1 MKQPTNKVDRFA
13 AQLADIV
20 IRRRWLVI
28 AITLIVA
35 AAAGSGA
42 RFLEFS
48 NNYRTFFS
56 PENPEL
62 IAFENF
68 QDTYTKNDNILFVVQ
83 SLDSVFTPETAEA
96 IEWLTEQAWQ
106 IPYTIRVDSVTNF
119 QHSAAE
125 GDELTVDDLIR
136 DGRELS
142 RQELA
147 ERRRIALAE
156 PLLNGNL
163 ISPDTATT
171 GVNVTL
177 QYPEESL
184 MEVPEAA
191 AYARGLAAQ
200 LRETHPE
207 LTVAISGV
215 SMLNNAFAEA
225 GMMDSMTLIP
235 FMYLVLL
242 VLMMVTFRS
251 FSSTLATVLV
261 IGFSTVTALGI
272 AGHLGIKLD
281 PISVTAPT
289 IILTLAIADSVHI
302 LVSMLTFMREGK
314 DKITAL
320 KESMTINFL
329 PVVITSAT
337 TIVGFLALNSSDSP
351 PFWHLGNITAI
362 GIFSALVYSVTL
374 MPAVISLLPVKV
386 RERSPAG
393 AGSDWPD
400 RLASFVV
407 GRYRPILATTATLSL
422 LLTAFVPTLELN
434 DEWVKYFDHRVQ
446 FRTDAEFGINNLN
459 GIYFIEYSVESEETG
474 GISNPEY
481 LSNLE
486 SFTSWLRDQP
496 EVTHVYSYADIIKR
510 LNKNMHGDDPAW
522 HRIPEERN
530 LAAQYLLLFELSL
543 PFGLDLNDRVNID
556 KSATRVTATVG
567 QLPTKEVRVF
577 LERSAGW
584 LEANA
589 PGYMHAT
596 PTGAAVMFSH
606 ISERNINSMLGG
618 NLMAVLLI
626 AVIMILALR
635 SLPLGAMSLIPNA
648 VPILMTFGLWA
659 VFVGQV
665 GMAAATVS
673 ATSLGI
679 VVDSTVHFLAKYLR
693 ARREKDYSRPAA
705 VRYTFRMV
713 GKALVV
719 NTLILAFG
727 FGVLAFSTFRINAE
741 MGLLTAI
748 AIVIAL
754 AVDFLLLPSLLLVG
768 LRKKELN
775 NEKEELNNEKGEHYN
790 DQPMVQ
796 AA

>member
-1 MKQPTNKVDRFA
+1 MKQPTSKVDRFA
-13 AQLADIV
+13 GRLADIV

-28 AITLIVA
+28 AISLIFA

-68 QDTYTKNDNILFVVQ
+68 QATYTKNDNILFVVQ
-83 SLDSVFTPETAEA
+83 SPDGVFTPEMADA
-96 IEWLTEQAWQ
+96 IEWLTEEAWQ

-125 GDELTVDDLIR
+125 GDDLTVDNLIR
-136 DGRELS
+136 DGRDLS
-142 RQELA
+142 HQELA
-147 ERRRIALAE
+147 DRRAIALAE

-191 AYARGLAAQ
+191 AYARGIAAKLQ
-200 LRETHPE
+200 QSHPE

-235 FMYLVLL
+235 LMYLVLL
-242 VLMMVTFRS
+242 VVMVITLRS
-251 FSSTLATVLV
+251 FSSTFAAILV
-261 IGFSTVTALGI
+261 IGFSTVTALGL

-281 PISVTAPT
+281 PIAVMAPT

-302 LVSMLTFMREGK
+302 LISMLTLMREGK
-314 DKITAL
+314 NKVAAL
-320 KESMTINFL
+320 KESITINFL

-351 PFWHLGNITAI
+351 PFWYLGNITAI
-362 GIFSALVYSVTL
+362 GIFAALIYSMTL
-374 MPAVISLLPVKV
+374 LPAVISLLPVKV
-386 RERSPAG
+386 RERSTMA
-393 AGSDWPD
+393 AESDWPD
-400 RLASFVV
+400 RLSSFVV
-407 GRYRPILATTATLSL
+407 ARYRPILATTAALTLIFA
-422 LLTAFVPTLELN
+422 AFVPTLDLN

-446 FRTDAEFGINNLN
+446 FRNDAEFGIDNLN
-459 GIYFIEYSVESEETG
+459 GIYFIEYSVESGETG

-481 LSNLE
+481 LNNLDG
-486 SFTSWLRDQP
+486 FASWLRDQP
-496 EVTHVYSYADIIKR
+496 EVTHVYSYSDIIKR
-510 LNKNMHGDDPAW
+510 LNKNMHGDDAGW
-522 HRIPEERN
+522 YSIPKERE

-543 PFGLDLNDRVNID
+543 PFGLDMNDRVNID

-567 QLPTKEVRVF
+567 QLPTKEVRAF
-577 LERSAGW
+577 LKRSTGW
-584 LEANA
+584 LESNA
-589 PGYMHAT
+589 PDYMCAT

-618 NLMAVLLI
+618 NLIAVLLI
-626 AVIMILALR
+626 ALIMILALR

-648 VPILMTFGLWA
+648 VPILITFGLWA
-659 VFVGQV
+659 VLVGQV

-693 ARREKDYSRPAA
+693 ARREKDYSRPDA

-713 GKALVV
+713 GKALVI
-719 NTLILAFG
+719 NALILAFG

-754 AVDFLLLPSLLLVG
+754 LVDFLLLPSLLLVG
-768 LRKKELN
+768 LRT
-775 NEKEELNNEKGEHYN
+775 EELNNEEGEDYN